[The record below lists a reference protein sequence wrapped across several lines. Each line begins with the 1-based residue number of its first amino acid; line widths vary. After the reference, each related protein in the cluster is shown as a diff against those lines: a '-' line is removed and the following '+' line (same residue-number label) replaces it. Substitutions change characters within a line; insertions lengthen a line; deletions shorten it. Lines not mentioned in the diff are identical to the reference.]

1 MRDSHAA
8 PRTHLPV
15 RGINISDMPNID
27 SPQPSVNNARSG
39 DGEKNSPTPYPI
51 DATPEMTSDATTTRI
66 ETTSDQIIANNVNT
80 SETIIASAV
89 IQMGKVRKIIK
100 ILSSRFSLFIR
111 SEPRRDWL

>member
-1 MRDSHAA
+1 MRESHAA

-27 SPQPSVNNARSG
+27 SPQPSVNSARSG

-51 DATPEMTSDATTTRI
+51 DATPEMRSEATI
-66 ETTSDQIIANNVNT
+66 AINETTSDQIIPNNANT
-80 SETIIASAV
+80 SEMIIASAV
-89 IQMGKVRKIIK
+89 IQMGKVMKIIR

-111 SEPRRDWL
+111 SESR